1 MRNQFTE
8 FKTLLKILPL
18 QGQIIEIDEK
28 INEVRNEKIRIV
40 RLTYLSLSV
49 IKELKHMKQIALN
62 SLNNKNIISQ
72 Q

>member
-18 QGQIIEIDEK
+18 QVQIIEIDEK

-40 RLTYLSLSV
+40 RLTYHSLSV
-49 IKELKHMKQIALN
+49 IKELKHMKQNKTLLITKIL
-62 SLNNKNIISQ
+62 SRSNN
-72 Q
+72 

>member
-1 MRNQFTE
+1 MSNQFTE

-18 QGQIIEIDEK
+18 KEEIAEIEDKIIEA
-28 INEVRNEKIRIV
+28 RNEKCEKH
-40 RLTYLSLSV
+40 LTNHAYRV

-62 SLNNKNIISQ
+62 SVNGTNIILQ